1 MPRVKRGK
9 THLKKRRKIMKAVKG
24 YRQGRK
30 NLIKAAKMAIVKA
43 GNYAYRD
50 RKVKKR
56 QARTLWQTKI
66 SAALKPF
73 EISYSKFM
81 GLLIKKNIILDRKVL
96 ADLAMNNSKAFA
108 KLVAKVK
115 A

>member
-9 THLKKRRKIMKAVKG
+9 THLKKRRKILKAVKG

-30 NLIKAAKMAIVKA
+30 NLLKAAKTAILKA

-50 RKVKKR
+50 RRVKKR
-56 QARTLWQTKI
+56 QTRALWQTKI
-66 SAALKPF
+66 SAALRPF

-81 GLLIKKNIILDRKVL
+81 GLLSKKNIILDRKVL
-96 ADLAMNNSKAFA
+96 ADLAANNAKAFT
-108 KLVAKVK
+108 KLVSKIK
-115 A
+115 G